1 MNDLISNMPFLLNG
15 FKVTIILSFYSI
27 IFSLIFGIILGVV
40 RFFKIPVIS
49 FLCACFIELT
59 RSIPLILY
67 IVFIHYTISPYLFNT
82 YNITS
87 YLGLNSVEMQTAL
100 ISLTLFTSAYIAEI
114 VRSGM
119 ENIDRQQI
127 WDAKSLGFSTLQTI
141 KYIVLPVVLAKSLPS
156 WIAQFA
162 SLIKDTSLV
171 SVIGLVELTR
181 ASEIISEITRKDFII
196 MLFTLF
202 TYFIICFVL
211 SKLAQYLNKKYN
223 HINV

>member
-27 IFSLIFGIILGVV
+27 IFSLLLGIILGVV

-82 YNITS
+82 YNVTS

-223 HINV
+223 HINF

>member
-27 IFSLIFGIILGVV
+27 IFSLILGIILGVV

-223 HINV
+223 NINV

>member
-40 RFFKIPVIS
+40 RFFKIPVII
-49 FLCACFIELT
+49 FLCASFIELT

-82 YNITS
+82 YNITF

>member
-1 MNDLISNMPFLLNG
+1 M
-15 FKVTIILSFYSI
+15 
-27 IFSLIFGIILGVV
+27 
-40 RFFKIPVIS
+40 
-49 FLCACFIELT
+49 
-59 RSIPLILY
+59 
-67 IVFIHYTISPYLFNT
+67 
-82 YNITS
+82 
-87 YLGLNSVEMQTAL
+87 
-100 ISLTLFTSAYIAEI
+100 FTSAYIAEI

>member
-27 IFSLIFGIILGVV
+27 IFSLLLGIILGIV

-82 YNITS
+82 YNVTS

>member
-1 MNDLISNMPFLLNG
+1 MPFLLNG

-27 IFSLIFGIILGVV
+27 IFSLILGIILGVV

-87 YLGLNSVEMQTAL
+87 YLGLNSVEIQTAL

>member
-40 RFFKIPVIS
+40 RFFKITVIS

>member
-87 YLGLNSVEMQTAL
+87 YLGLNSVEMQTA
-100 ISLTLFTSAYIAEI
+100 
-114 VRSGM
+114 
-119 ENIDRQQI
+119 
-127 WDAKSLGFSTLQTI
+127 
-141 KYIVLPVVLAKSLPS
+141 
-156 WIAQFA
+156 
-162 SLIKDTSLV
+162 
-171 SVIGLVELTR
+171 
-181 ASEIISEITRKDFII
+181 
-196 MLFTLF
+196 
-202 TYFIICFVL
+202 
-211 SKLAQYLNKKYN
+211 
-223 HINV
+223 

>member
-1 MNDLISNMPFLLNG
+1 MNDLITNMPYLLNG

-27 IFSLIFGIILGVV
+27 IFSLFLGVTFGV
-40 RFFKIPVIS
+40 LRYFKIPFVS
-49 FLCACFIELT
+49 FFCACFIELT

-82 YNITS
+82 YNFTS
-87 YLGLNSVEMQTAL
+87 YLGIDSVEMQTAL

-127 WDAKSLGFSTLQTI
+127 WDAKSLGFSTFQTVR
-141 KYIVLPVVLAKSLPS
+141 YIILPVVLAKSLPS

-181 ASEIISEITRKDFII
+181 ASEIISEITGKDFII
-196 MLFTLF
+196 MFFTLF
-202 TYFIICFVL
+202 TYFIICFLL
-211 SKLAQYLNKKYN
+211 SKLAKYLNKKYN
-223 HINV
+223 YMNI

>member
-27 IFSLIFGIILGVV
+27 IFSLILGIILGVV

-211 SKLAQYLNKKYN
+211 SKLAQYLNK
-223 HINV
+223 

>member
-27 IFSLIFGIILGVV
+27 IFSLLLGIILGVV

-82 YNITS
+82 YNVTS

>member
-27 IFSLIFGIILGVV
+27 IFSLILGIILGVV

>member
-27 IFSLIFGIILGVV
+27 IFSLLLGIILGVV

-82 YNITS
+82 YNVTS

-211 SKLAQYLNKKYN
+211 PKLAQYLNKKYN

>member
-27 IFSLIFGIILGVV
+27 IFSLLLGIILGVV

-82 YNITS
+82 YNVTS

-171 SVIGLVELTR
+171 SVIGLVDLTR

>member
-27 IFSLIFGIILGVV
+27 IFSLILGIILGVV

-82 YNITS
+82 YNVTS

>member
-27 IFSLIFGIILGVV
+27 IFSLLLGIILGVV

-82 YNITS
+82 YNVTS

-211 SKLAQYLNKKYN
+211 SKLAQYLNKNYN
-223 HINV
+223 NINF

>member
-15 FKVTIILSFYSI
+15 FKVTIILSFYCI
-27 IFSLIFGIILGVV
+27 IFSLILGIILGVV

-202 TYFIICFVL
+202 TYFIVCFVL

>member
-27 IFSLIFGIILGVV
+27 IFSLLLGIILGVV

-82 YNITS
+82 YNVTS

-223 HINV
+223 SGRR

>member
-27 IFSLIFGIILGVV
+27 IFSLLLGIIVGVV

-82 YNITS
+82 YNVTS

>member
-27 IFSLIFGIILGVV
+27 IFSLLLGIILGVV

-82 YNITS
+82 YNVTS

-211 SKLAQYLNKKYN
+211 SKLAHYLNKNYN
-223 HINV
+223 HINF